1 MPNVP
6 SMAVKINSW
15 LEIVVAR
22 RDLDNSGF
30 EIAIS
35 HSAINL
41 MTIMIKNKWFYFVL
55 LSVCTTFAIM
65 KKIDFTRIGKGA
77 PYALVTGMVCF
88 VAAYV
93 ITSPWIKNSLLLAG
107 LAAVVISV
115 GLYITAW
122 KHE

>member
-1 MPNVP
+1 MSLCIPIKLVP
-6 SMAVKINSW
+6 LQKI
-15 LEIVVAR
+15 
-22 RDLDNSGF
+22 GCT
-30 EIAIS
+30 
-35 HSAINL
+35 SAKTASKL
-41 MTIMIKNKWFYFVL
+41 ASL

-93 ITSPWIKNSLLLAG
+93 ITNPWIKNSLLLTG

>member
-1 MPNVP
+1 
-6 SMAVKINSW
+6 MAAKINSW

-22 RDLDNSGF
+22 RDLDNSGV
-30 EIAIS
+30 EISIS

-41 MTIMIKNKWFYFVL
+41 MTIMIKNKLFYFVL

-93 ITSPWIKNSLLLAG
+93 ITNPWIKNSLLLAG